1 MIKFEN
7 KIIIL
12 LILVLIGL
20 GLSSCGVKKINT
32 ESDPPTLI
40 DSIGK
45 MEGIGMAL
53 GCMFAPNQCS
63 DIVEKN
69 KTDKK

>member
-53 GCMFAPNQCS
+53 GCMFIPEACQ
-63 DIVEKN
+63 DIVN
-69 KTDKK
+69 KKDEQ

>member
-12 LILVLIGL
+12 LIALLIAIGL
-20 GLSSCGVKKINT
+20 TGCGVKQINT
-32 ESDPPTLI
+32 TQEEPPTLI
-40 DSIGK
+40 DTVGK

-53 GCMFAPNQCS
+53 GCMFAPQKCS
-63 DIVEKN
+63 EIVEENKN
-69 KTDKK
+69 D